1 MINKKIKKHTDD
13 EIALF
18 TDDSVFDS
26 GGEFY
31 LNKFLNEKYYEKL
44 FCPKDSKSKIFVLNK
59 NRCGNGGTTGFIN
72 YAKDHDRNLII
83 SVPNRSIV
91 FSKENESSYIGGAY
105 GGSESEIKKAK
116 IRCCTWDKTDEV
128 ENINMG
134 MEEIS
139 VDEFFSDAF
148 RGMTRPLLVV
158 DEYHKLVDDSNY
170 RKVCGELTMKI
181 LTTPSNVVLMSATP
195 DERYIQFLRNFSG
208 KEVIVDDVEYDNT
221 GVHKSIISLQW
232 FERPEKCRT
241 YDLVCDQCEKSRM
254 RKERN
259 YSANKLAIF
268 FNSVQDICNI
278 VKQMP
283 EEFKSDIEVLCAKTE
298 LHEATVPCYSKEYDG
313 SKQIHFMTKA
323 YITGM
328 DVPKK
333 DYFWRVLFIGGND
346 AYYKAFSNKEVKQGL
361 GRFRGG
367 YLSTAFVSN
376 GKIKSKYTYADMK
389 AKIETLEKE
398 IEKRKSYIGDKKYVK
413 DHLADIV
420 KENLDYLYYTS
431 TVESMDGWDGYEE
444 FEKMMSIYTE
454 YSVNNN
460 EIPEPKQYPRA
471 RDVAFSKYKE
481 KRLKGIKIPYKH
493 SAICEKFIE
502 KYGLEEFAKASL
514 NDINRKLK
522 LDEIVS
528 GDDVDSM
535 TPDYRFDLLLGNGY
549 YSGSYLMGVL
559 DYLGLAPK
567 RLNSKG
573 KYEYNYEL
581 LEESILSEFGAFC
594 IKDDSKES
602 KLSSSQFL
610 CSKLQFSVKN
620 EDTPLINKGVSPNST
635 ENRMFSLRV
644 SKKVSP
650 DGQTSKAITEYLH
663 GIQLRSI
670 FEITKTDIEKE
681 RFTAILD
688 DPSLILRLKQD
699 DKYNWMFK
707 KGQMFDRIKQG
718 QMMIS
723 EFYKETSSKKQY
735 RHVKEE
741 LNKIDSLI
749 IDIDSKITYNEFK
762 EIYGHLCW
770 TAYPSISNYD
780 ADNWKKFRVIFPLA
794 QTLELPNESLK
805 VLKLLRQMVCKY
817 EDKDHA
823 LGSYINAEQ
832 WELRRDNEGV
842 VLNIEQSTV
851 NYIEA
856 LVKNLNSYT
865 GKVRKSKDGEFN
877 TTILWDMDRAIAFYE
892 QHDKDGE
899 RHRALFDIKRRLS
912 AENRVEFEK
921 WLYANHPSK
930 VHHWKS
936 HKLKEKYVA

>member
-31 LNKFLNEKYYEKL
+31 LNKFLNDKYYEKL
-44 FCPKDSKSKIFVLNK
+44 FCPKDSKSRIFVLNK

-72 YAKDHDRNLII
+72 YAREHDRNLII

-91 FSKENESSYIGGAY
+91 ISKENESSYIGAAY

-148 RGMTRPLLVV
+148 RGITRPLLVV

-170 RKVCGELTMKI
+170 REVCRELTMKI

-195 DERYIQFLRNFSG
+195 DERYIQFLRDFSG

-221 GVHKSIISLQW
+221 GVHKSMISLQW

-413 DHLADIV
+413 DHLSDIV

-444 FEKMMSIYTE
+444 FEKMMGIYTE

-502 KYGLEEFAKASL
+502 KYDLEEFAKASL
-514 NDINRKLK
+514 NDITRRLK

-535 TPDYRFDLLLGNGY
+535 SKEYKFDLLLGNGY

-559 DYLGLAPK
+559 DYLGVAPK

-573 KYEYNYEL
+573 KYEYNYAL

-594 IKDDSKES
+594 IKDESKES

-644 SKKVSP
+644 SKKISP
-650 DGQTSKAITEYLH
+650 FNQTSKAITEYLH
-663 GIQLRSI
+663 GIKLRSI

-723 EFYKETSSKKQY
+723 EFYKDTSSKKQY

-794 QTLELPNESLK
+794 QTLELPNDSLK

-817 EDKDHA
+817 EDKDHV
-823 LGSYINAEQ
+823 LGSYINTEQ

>member
-1 MINKKIKKHTDD
+1 MINKKIKKHTDG

-31 LNKFLNEKYYEKL
+31 LNKFLNDKYYEKL
-44 FCPKDSKSKIFVLNK
+44 FCPKDSKSRIFVLNK

-72 YAKDHDRNLII
+72 YAKVHDRNLII

-91 FSKENESSYIGGAY
+91 ISKENESSYIGAAY
-105 GGSESEIKKAK
+105 GGSESEIKRAK

-128 ENINMG
+128 ENINLG

-139 VDEFFSDAF
+139 VDEFFTDDF
-148 RGMTRPLLVV
+148 RGISRPLLVV

-170 RKVCGELTMKI
+170 REVCRELTMKI

-195 DERYIQFLRNFSG
+195 DERYIQFLRDFSG

-221 GVHKSIISLQW
+221 GVHKNIIPLQW

-471 RDVAFSKYKE
+471 RDVAFSEYKE

-502 KYGLEEFAKASL
+502 KYDLEEFTKVSL
-514 NDINRKLK
+514 NDITRKLK

-535 TPDYRFDLLLGNGY
+535 GKEYKFDLLLGNGY
-549 YSGSYLMGVL
+549 YYGSYLMGVL
-559 DYLGLAPK
+559 DYLGVAPK

-573 KYEYNYEL
+573 KYEYNYGL

-594 IKDDSKES
+594 IKDESRES

-610 CSKLQFSVKN
+610 CSKLHFAVKN

-644 SKKVSP
+644 SKKISP
-650 DGQTSKAITEYLH
+650 FGQTSKAITEYLH
-663 GIQLRSI
+663 GIKLRSI

-707 KGQMFDRIKQG
+707 KGKMFDRIKQG

-749 IDIDSKITYNEFK
+749 IDIDSKISYNEFK

-817 EDKDHA
+817 EDKDHV

-877 TTILWDMDRAIAFYE
+877 TTILWDMDRAIAFYD

-912 AENRVEFEK
+912 AENRVVFEK